1 MRFTVLLA
9 LAATLTFTS
18 GLEAQDAM
26 HPDVR
31 QELRALVAEDAR
43 AADDREVILEF
54 LEREDVQQVAGEQG
68 VDVERARRAV
78 QTLGNGAAADL
89 ARTILD
95 ADSEGDLVGG
105 DTVVISTTTIII
117 VLLVL
122 ILLSV

>member
-18 GLEAQDAM
+18 GLQAQDAT

-31 QELRALVAEDAR
+31 QELRALVAEDDR

-54 LEREDVQQVAGEQG
+54 LEREDVARVAGERG
-68 VDVERARRAV
+68 VDVEHARRAV
-78 QTLGNGAAADL
+78 QTMDDGAAADL
-89 ARTILD
+89 ARSILD
-95 ADSEGDLVGG
+95 ADSEGELAGG
-105 DTVVISTTTIII
+105 DTIVISTTTIII